1 MRESLYRGRYKESG
15 KFVFG
20 DLLQGFGGRKYII
33 TLCDNTATWNF
44 TPRLLFEE
52 VVPETVGQFTGLLD
66 KNGAKIFEGDIVK
79 HGHTCRYS
87 DGQTRDFYYN
97 LLVRFSENH
106 GAWLTGDSKYL
117 TPRNLKKYS
126 IEVMGNIHDN
136 PELLMEE
143 L

>member
-1 MRESLYRGRYKESG
+1 MREILFRGIRRAGNNMIFGNYHKGALTG
-15 KFVFG
+15 KPFING
-20 DLLQGFGGRKYII
+20 S
-33 TLCDNTATWNF
+33 
-44 TPRLLFEE
+44 E
-52 VVPETVGQFTGLLD
+52 VNPETVGQFTGLLD
-66 KNGAKIFEGDIVK
+66 KNGTKIFEGDIVK

-126 IEVMGNIHDN
+126 IEVVGNIHDN

>member
-1 MRESLYRGRYKESG
+1 MREIEFRGLRKAKNMVGVWAVGNYHKGALTGSAFISG
-15 KFVFG
+15 
-20 DLLQGFGGRKYII
+20 Y
-33 TLCDNTATWNF
+33 
-44 TPRLLFEE
+44 E
-52 VVPETVGQFTGLLD
+52 VIPETVGQFTGLLD

-106 GAWLTGDSKYL
+106 GAWLTGDSIYL

-136 PELLMEE
+136 PELLMEDV
-143 L
+143 

>member
-1 MRESLYRGRYKESG
+1 MREIVFRGKRIDNKEWVSGFYVKAVSG
-15 KFVFG
+15 KT
-20 DLLQGFGGRKYII
+20 YMI
-33 TLCDNTATWNF
+33 TLWDNVGTWEK
-44 TPRLLFEE
+44 TPRILYVE
-52 VVPETVGQFTGLLD
+52 VDSKTVGEFTGLLD
-66 KNGAKIFEGDIVK
+66 KNGTKIFEGDIVK

-126 IEVMGNIHDN
+126 IEVMGNIHDS
-136 PELLMEE
+136 PEILEE
-143 L
+143 E